1 MFEMKIDNKN
11 KWGRNQ
17 YVPGRRISM

>member
-1 MFEMKIDNKN
+1 MFEMKIKNKK

-17 YVPGRRISM
+17 YIPGRRISM